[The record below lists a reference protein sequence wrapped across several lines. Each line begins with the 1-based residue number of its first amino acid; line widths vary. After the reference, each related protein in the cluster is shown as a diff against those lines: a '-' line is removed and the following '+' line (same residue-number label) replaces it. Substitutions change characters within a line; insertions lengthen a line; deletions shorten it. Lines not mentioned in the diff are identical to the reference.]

1 MAKKQLKIVII
12 DDNVDYLFTMGTFLK
27 KNKFNV
33 FTASDGETGLS
44 LVKQEKPDIVLLD
57 VMMETLFSGF
67 EVCRQIR
74 QDPLLKSIPIIGI
87 SGMADEINVG
97 YDENRDF
104 EYFDANIFMEKPV
117 DKDLLLKNIKSLIK
131 K

>member
-1 MAKKQLKIVII
+1 MSKKKLKIVII
-12 DDNVDYLFTMGTFLK
+12 DDNADYLFTMGTFLK

-33 FTASDGETGLS
+33 FTANDGKTGLS
-44 LVKQEKPDIVLLD
+44 LVKEKKPDIILLD

-67 EVCRQIR
+67 EISRQIR

-87 SGMADEINVG
+87 SGMADELSVSFN
-97 YDENRDF
+97 ENKDY

-117 DKDLLLKNIKSLIK
+117 DKDLLLKNIHSLVEK
-131 K
+131 